1 MCLEGYYRESA
12 TINTSSFTCEPCL
25 PNAQCDLNSTL
36 ASLRVNRGFW
46 RLSSRSRQVLKCA
59 EIRAVQKSDG
69 ASSGDAFES
78 FNSSHGRK
86 TSDTNSS
93 NRSDEASAGE
103 AFESFNSSHGHKSS
117 DTNSSGTTTPCVGGF
132 NAAYES
138 ICAKGHTGPLCEVCE
153 NDGMYFRREAAICED
168 CPPVIQIVGIVLA
181 AITGVSVLLRCF
193 LCVFEKPQPNLRH
206 FKLVLKR
213 SGMRIRGLSLMPK
226 LKLLVAFF
234 QSVHTLPSVY
244 GVTMPPYYFTWMK
257 AFEWIHFSFDGLVG
271 AGVCIRGGFT
281 TRLFV
286 YSLAPFGVFA
296 LVLILASL
304 AYFMDRSLLNT
315 GHTISASNQRGNLP
329 FLQGLID
336 YWMSA
341 LPILLFLSF
350 CMVTSTSQN
359 IFSTWQCAEFSDF
372 PTSRSFMV
380 RDLSVECSG
389 PEYEQITMVALI
401 FVVVWPV
408 GFPIL
413 YFVLL
418 WRCRDDIAMRRRSR
432 LTHATRFLHSEYE
445 TNLFWWEPVFLIER
459 LAVGG
464 FLLLVPDTRKYA
476 RLLGAMLI
484 TVAYLIALLSMR
496 PYRGQDL
503 NMLSALGVQFP
514 LMCIFLGA
522 LNLQL
527 YMRIEDNLP
536 DDSLAEELMSF
547 ESRDQIVGLVLSF
560 IFVVL
565 ALFLSVSLYQWVT
578 RKPLMMLVLE
588 STSLPPELTLRSSC
602 RWHLFLSHI
611 WSSGQDQVAV
621 IKIQL
626 RMLLPEVSI
635 FLDVDD
641 LTDIAELETYIDQSQ
656 CILIFLSQGY
666 FFSANCMRELEAS
679 AVKQKPLRIVHETDT
694 SHGGATLSVLEENC
708 PAELRARIFDSEEL
722 ISWYRS
728 HDFQALSLL
737 EIAQGLLQ
745 ASPLYQEAQPF
756 VHISGE
762 AKGKYVSLQKDVFLY
777 ASPSNPGA
785 SAFVAELSAAL
796 TSSTRHG
803 SQDHLHSIQLPC
815 SLLGATEAKIV
826 VAEQS
831 TDSSTPKRRLTR
843 ILSTLG
849 AVPGGVTSPV
859 SVDHI
864 AVESMRFHLR
874 LRRFSGKKASKS
886 PSLPSASSD
895 IPCGSD
901 GRNLSPSATV
911 MFLYLN
917 NQTFLNEAGRL
928 LADEVRSAR
937 AAGVRI
943 LLVHETDSARGGM
956 DFGVLF
962 HRTPE
967 DLIKGG
973 IYKELAIML
982 APGKHRSVSYILTS
996 QALDPAKRR
1005 AKVRFLFDIQ
1015 KK

>member
-1 MCLEGYYRESA
+1 
-12 TINTSSFTCEPCL
+12 
-25 PNAQCDLNSTL
+25 
-36 ASLRVNRGFW
+36 
-46 RLSSRSRQVLKCA
+46 
-59 EIRAVQKSDG
+59 
-69 ASSGDAFES
+69 
-78 FNSSHGRK
+78 
-86 TSDTNSS
+86 
-93 NRSDEASAGE
+93 
-103 AFESFNSSHGHKSS
+103 
-117 DTNSSGTTTPCVGGF
+117 
-132 NAAYES
+132 
-138 ICAKGHTGPLCEVCE
+138 
-153 NDGMYFRREAAICED
+153 
-168 CPPVIQIVGIVLA
+168 
-181 AITGVSVLLRCF
+181 
-193 LCVFEKPQPNLRH
+193 
-206 FKLVLKR
+206 
-213 SGMRIRGLSLMPK
+213 
-226 LKLLVAFF
+226 
-234 QSVHTLPSVY
+234 
-244 GVTMPPYYFTWMK
+244 MPPYYFTWMK

-350 CMVTSTSQN
+350 CMVTSTSQ
-359 IFSTWQCAEFSDF
+359 
-372 PTSRSFMV
+372 SFMV

-432 LTHATRFLHSEYE
+432 LTHATRFL
-445 TNLFWWEPVFLIER
+445 R
-459 LAVGG
+459 GLAVGG

-796 TSSTRHG
+796 TSSTNMAAKTICTRFAELSAALTSSTRHG

-911 MFLYLN
+911 MSLPE
-917 NQTFLNEAGRL
+917 QSDIPDEAGRL